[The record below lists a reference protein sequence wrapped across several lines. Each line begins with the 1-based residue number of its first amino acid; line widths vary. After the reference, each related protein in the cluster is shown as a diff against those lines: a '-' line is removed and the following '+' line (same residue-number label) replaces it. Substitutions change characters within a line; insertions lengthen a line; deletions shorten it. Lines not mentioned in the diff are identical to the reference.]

1 MSYDNIEIEI
11 RHLRYFIAAAEHGSF
26 RKAATALGVQES
38 SVSRRIRDME
48 DQVGASL
55 FLRHPGGINLTIA
68 GQRFLHRVRHALDH
82 IRDGA
87 AEVAAIGRA
96 EDGYI
101 KVGLFSSLS
110 SGFLSNLFRIY
121 DARYSSV
128 HIDFI
133 DGEAHD
139 HINSIRQF
147 QLDIAFVIGLADWP
161 GCDTTYLWSEQVLVA
176 LPEGHPLS
184 AEDALTWRD
193 LSSEKILIRDTAA
206 GMRIQDYVIRKIR
219 EVECEPR
226 VEAQRVGR
234 YKLLNLVASGRG
246 ITLVIE
252 SENLVKVPGVTY
264 RSLRGEVLQ
273 FYAAWSPKN
282 DNPAFRTLLSLAR
295 AMARSSGASHAISH
309 AHDSDGPN
317 AGPSRNRDLSP

>member
-1 MSYDNIEIEI
+1 M
-11 RHLRYFIAAAEHGSF
+11 
-26 RKAATALGVQES
+26 
-38 SVSRRIRDME
+38 
-48 DQVGASL
+48 
-55 FLRHPGGINLTIA
+55 
-68 GQRFLHRVRHALDH
+68 
-82 IRDGA
+82 
-87 AEVAAIGRA
+87 
-96 EDGYI
+96 
-101 KVGLFSSLS
+101 
-110 SGFLSNLFRIY
+110 
-121 DARYSSV
+121 
-128 HIDFI
+128 
-133 DGEAHD
+133 
-139 HINSIRQF
+139 
-147 QLDIAFVIGLADWP
+147 
-161 GCDTTYLWSEQVLVA
+161 A

-184 AEDALTWRD
+184 TEDALTWRD

-252 SENLVKVPGVTY
+252 SENLVKVPGVIY

-295 AMARSSGASHAISH
+295 SMARSSAPQTSSPVQ
-309 AHDSDGPN
+309 DLDGVL
-317 AGPSRNRDLSP
+317 AEPSRKRDLSR

>member
-26 RKAATALGVQES
+26 RKAATAFGVQES

-48 DQVGASL
+48 DQIGASL

-110 SGFLSNLFRIY
+110 SGFLSTLFRIFDEKY
-121 DARYSSV
+121 GSV

-161 GCDTTYLWSEQVLVA
+161 ECDTAYLWSEQVLAA
-176 LPEGHPLS
+176 LPEAHPLS
-184 AEDALTWRD
+184 AEDSLTWRD

-206 GMRIQDYVIRKIR
+206 GMRIQDYVVRKIR
-219 EVECEPR
+219 ESECEPH

-252 SENLVKVPGVTY
+252 SEKMVKIPGVTY

-295 AMARSSGASHAISH
+295 AMARSSGSSPAVSH
-309 AHDSDGPN
+309 AHD
-317 AGPSRNRDLSP
+317 